1 MISDSSR
8 RNFLKGAAALGAAAA
23 AAPSAS
29 AAPAG
34 AEAGIKLGVA
44 SYSFREFSRHLA
56 IQYMKTL
63 KAQYINIKEFHLPI
77 NASAAETERGA
88 AEFRRAGLTITGAG
102 TIYMQKDDDADLR
115 KNYEYCKAA
124 GIPMIVGSPS
134 LETLAKCDRLCQ
146 EYNIKLAIHNHGPE
160 DKHWPSPLDI
170 LKAIRSTSP
179 MVGLCIDVGH
189 TTRTGTDVL
198 EAIRAAGPRLFDLH
212 IKDLANLMDAKSQ
225 VDVGDG
231 VMPIA
236 AIFSEL
242 MKMNYQGH
250 VMLEYEINMDNPM
263 PGMIRSFAYMRGVLA
278 GLNFRKA

>member
-1 MISDSSR
+1 MISESSR
-8 RNFLKGAAALGAAAA
+8 RNFLKGAAALGAA
-23 AAPSAS
+23 S
-29 AAPAG
+29 AAPLAAA

-44 SYSFREFSRHLA
+44 SYSFREFSRRLA

-77 NASAAETERGA
+77 NATAAETEKGA

-102 TIYMQKDDDADLR
+102 TIYLQKNDDADLR

-134 LETLAKCDRLCQ
+134 LETLAKCDKLCQ
-146 EYNIKLAIHNHGPE
+146 EFNIKLAIHNHGPE

-170 LKAIRSTSP
+170 LKAIRNTSP

-198 EAIRAAGPRLFDLH
+198 EAIRAAGPRLLDMH
-212 IKDLANLMDAKSQ
+212 IKDLSNLMDAKSQ

-236 AIFSEL
+236 AIFTEL

-250 VMLEYEINMDNPM
+250 VMLEYEINGEDPM
-263 PGMIRSFAYMRGVLA
+263 PGMIKSFAYMRGVLA
-278 GLNFRKA
+278 GLNFKKA